1 MIVIAGPS
9 GSGKSSNFPLQELGL
24 PYFSVDD
31 WCAQHEGSYQGIS
44 PETRRLGGQL
54 CESFVYDCIKQRV
67 SFAVE
72 TTLRGTH
79 AIEQAQAAKLAGFL
93 THMSY
98 ISVDQL
104 ELAIER
110 VRLRGLAGGHSA
122 PRHVIEE
129 IYTQSHQNLA
139 QAVKAFDVVQIYTS
153 VPMDAQTEQNTRLE
167 AVFSQGVLSKGDRGE
182 WPQWLHKL
190 PLGKEPP

>member
-9 GSGKSSNFPLQELGL
+9 GSGKSSNFPLQEFGL

-54 CESFVYDCIKQRV
+54 CEAFVYDCINQRV

-79 AIEQAQAAKLAGFL
+79 AIKQAQAAKLAGFS
-93 THMSY
+93 THMIY

-104 ELAIER
+104 EIAVER

-122 PRHVIEE
+122 PRKVIEE
-129 IYTQSHQNLA
+129 IYQQSHQNLA
-139 QAVKAFDVVQIYTS
+139 QAVKTFDVVQIYTS
-153 VPMDAQTEQNTRLE
+153 LTLDAQSEQINRLE
-167 AVFSQGVLSKGDRGE
+167 AIFNQGVLSKKAQNHWPE
-182 WPQWLHKL
+182 WLRML
-190 PLGKEPP
+190 SLE